1 MNTLLVPVRGT
12 SFSVCSSQEESTP
25 APVLPLSPP
34 GLAMSFILGV
44 KSTVHAS
51 SYQMFLLAT
60 EGERGWTVFLVVIF
74 LLMRA

>member
-1 MNTLLVPVRGT
+1 
-12 SFSVCSSQEESTP
+12 
-25 APVLPLSPP
+25 
-34 GLAMSFILGV
+34 MSFILGV

-51 SYQMFLLAT
+51 SYQMFSLAT